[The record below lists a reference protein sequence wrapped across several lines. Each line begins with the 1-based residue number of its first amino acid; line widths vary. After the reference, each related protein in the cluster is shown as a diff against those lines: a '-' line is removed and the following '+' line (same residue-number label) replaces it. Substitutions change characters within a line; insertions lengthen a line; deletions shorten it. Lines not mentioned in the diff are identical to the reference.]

1 MPHFW
6 QNSVVK
12 NKSAWNTI
20 IWSQERS
27 KGKPKAETEF
37 SQSLLDSLALQIKSN
52 VLLGVTLLDINNEEL
67 RLHISLF
74 VYAKS
79 VQTIFWEN
87 Q

>member
-67 RLHISLF
+67 CLHISLF

>member
-6 QNSVVK
+6 QNSVVT
-12 NKSAWNTI
+12 NKSAWKTI

-27 KGKPKAETEF
+27 KGKPKVETEF